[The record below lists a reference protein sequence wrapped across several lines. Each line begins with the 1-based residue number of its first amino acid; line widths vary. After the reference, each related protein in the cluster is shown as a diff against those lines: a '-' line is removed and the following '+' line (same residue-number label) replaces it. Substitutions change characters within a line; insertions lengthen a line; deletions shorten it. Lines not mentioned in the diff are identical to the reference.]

1 MPSVEQLDFCRPV
14 VPGSNVCIC
23 TQRGKGTIKGHKTV
37 RRGKKMP
44 HGMCNKKGDG
54 KDGKLHMELSSL
66 QQERQVG
73 VNTGIHTR
81 AVFLSP

>member
-1 MPSVEQLDFCRPV
+1 
-14 VPGSNVCIC
+14 
-23 TQRGKGTIKGHKTV
+23 
-37 RRGKKMP
+37 MP

-54 KDGKLHMELSSL
+54 KDGKLHTELSSL